1 MSDEFLSRI
10 ETEIKETKSFL
21 SKVREEIKKYEP
33 PLSVEQAHRL
43 FEIPE
48 KLKKLVED
56 EHELLEDIGA
66 ELGRLRE
73 EEERLLIEF
82 PPPYVAYSPTYGK
95 LPRRKYV
102 LLVRTYRSILE
113 GRKRYWDAMRK
124 YYKEMD
130 RNRWTKRVA
139 KQHGVSTRRVAIDL
153 WLELE
158 EGKIELIPEKLLE
171 VRARI
176 KTLEEKEEQIFVLL
190 DEKREVLEEVEELLK
205 LYRVEVMRVYYKRRP
220 GKKRRTPDPF
230 AEIRVWVYTLTPEK
244 YRRRD
249 FIEEIKR
256 LERNVADSIVL
267 ARTKHAIYHVEC
279 PPVAEE
285 EVEVEEIDWDEA
297 HIEADESGCKFKLDE
312 YFYYVVFYR
321 HTEEVFFLDS
331 DACTYWPPK
340 TRFARSNLPIKT
352 RPRAPIH
359 KEYNC
364 KEIKMILG
372 EE

>member
-33 PLSVEQAHRL
+33 PLSVEEAHRL
-43 FEIPE
+43 FEIHE

-171 VRARI
+171 VRTRI
-176 KTLEEKEEQIFVLL
+176 KTLEEKEEQIFILL

-244 YRRRD
+244 YSRRE

-297 HIEADESGCKFKLDE
+297 HMEAAESGCKFKLDE
-312 YFYYVVFYR
+312 YFYYVVFYK
-321 HTEEVFFLDS
+321 HVDTVYFLDTQ
-331 DACTYWPPK
+331 ACTFWPEK
-340 TRFARSNLPIKT
+340 ARLPSGLPRKT

-359 KEYNC
+359 KQYTC
-364 KEIKMILG
+364 REIKIILG